1 MNSENTDVIDD
12 VNDSSKGVSGAE
24 TNIIPKKINRA
35 IKNGWQAGIVIFVLT
50 LCLFVY
56 QWIVFKASWWDLADV
71 AIYLLLSYGVY
82 RRSRTCA
89 ILMLFLYIL
98 SQAIVPKISYI
109 DNVNTEYHF
118 NILLIILITGFSY
131 GVVGTIEFHRWR
143 KGKKFNDKKITKYM
157 FACAVASFLLLLGIM
172 KGTEWMMHRITP
184 AQWAAVDEDISKTK
198 SSYPLKLNNEIIIKD
213 VYRNNNVL
221 TYEYTLTDVK
231 KEDFTRL
238 NIYRLSL
245 PAFKNMCN
253 QPIIQLYNM
262 KVEYLFM
269 RGLDQIS
276 LTFDKGDCPH

>member
-35 IKNGWQAGIVIFVLT
+35 IKNGWQAGIVLFVLT

-56 QWIVFKASWWDLADV
+56 QWIVFKTPLWDLIDV
-71 AIYLLLSYGVY
+71 VIYLLLSYGVY

-89 ILMLFLYIL
+89 ILMLLLYIL
-98 SQAIVPKISYI
+98 SQAIAPKLYYI
-109 DNVNTEYHF
+109 GNMKTEYHF
-118 NILLIILITGFSY
+118 NILLIVLIVCFSY

-157 FACAVASFLLLLGIM
+157 FACAVASFLLLFGIM
-172 KGTEWMMHRITP
+172 KGTEWIMQRITP

-198 SSYPLKLNNEIIIKD
+198 SSYPLKLNNEITIKD

>member
-1 MNSENTDVIDD
+1 
-12 VNDSSKGVSGAE
+12 
-24 TNIIPKKINRA
+24 
-35 IKNGWQAGIVIFVLT
+35 
-50 LCLFVY
+50 
-56 QWIVFKASWWDLADV
+56 
-71 AIYLLLSYGVY
+71 
-82 RRSRTCA
+82 
-89 ILMLFLYIL
+89 
-98 SQAIVPKISYI
+98 
-109 DNVNTEYHF
+109 
-118 NILLIILITGFSY
+118 
-131 GVVGTIEFHRWR
+131 
-143 KGKKFNDKKITKYM
+143 M
-157 FACAVASFLLLLGIM
+157 FACAVASFLLLFGIM
-172 KGTEWMMHRITP
+172 KGTEWIMQRITP
-184 AQWAAVDEDISKTK
+184 TQWAAVDEDISKTK
-198 SSYPLKLNNEIIIKD
+198 SSYPLKLNNEITIKD